1 MPGRPRRPQIY
12 RIFQH
17 RRAPGLCCAVREGL
31 SIPPFVGAHGWNFGA
46 EVREN
51 GSLPFGFRPLP
62 AREASAAFGYYLFHH
77 PCETLSPRCSR
88 PWDGKG
94 FEPDRCRP

>member
-17 RRAPGLCCAVREGL
+17 RRAPGLCCAIREGL
-31 SIPPFVGAHGWNFGA
+31 SIPSFVAAHGWNFGA

-51 GSLPFGFRPLP
+51 GSLPFDFQLLP

-88 PWDGKG
+88 PWGGKG
-94 FEPDRCRP
+94 SGPAACNP